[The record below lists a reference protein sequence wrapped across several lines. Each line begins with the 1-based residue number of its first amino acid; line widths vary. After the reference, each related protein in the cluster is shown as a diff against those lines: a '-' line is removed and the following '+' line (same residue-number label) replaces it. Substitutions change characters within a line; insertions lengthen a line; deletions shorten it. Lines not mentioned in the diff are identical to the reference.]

1 MIIEMIFSVMR
12 DALPALAAVAI
23 ASYLLGSIPFGIV
36 VAKVMGLGDLRKV
49 GSGNIGATNVLRT
62 GSKTAA
68 ALTVALDG
76 GKGFAAVF
84 AADWFFGTVLLAY
97 SSQPFAAAL
106 TLKILFGHTMALLA
120 AFFVLVGHLF
130 PVWLRFRGGKG
141 VATFIGAML
150 ALSFPT
156 GAVTCAVWLAAALVS
171 RKSSV
176 GAIAAVI
183 AAPAGIWLL
192 IGPAAAAA
200 TALMSL
206 LVLARHHQNI
216 RRLAAG
222 AEPVIKLRSEGNGEN
237 RQ

>member
-1 MIIEMIFSVMR
+1 MFSVLQ
-12 DALPALAAVAI
+12 DVFPALAAVAI
-23 ASYLLGSIPFGIV
+23 AAYLLGSIPFGIV

-68 ALTVALDG
+68 ALTVAFDG
-76 GKGFAAVF
+76 GKGFAAAF
-84 AADWFFGTVLLAY
+84 AADWFFGAVLLAY
-97 SSQPFAAAL
+97 SSEPFEAAL
-106 TLKILFGHTMALLA
+106 TLKTLFGHTTAMLA

-141 VATFIGAML
+141 LATFIGAML
-150 ALSFPT
+150 ALSFLA
-156 GAVTCAVWLAAALVS
+156 GVVTCAVWLAAALVS

-192 IGPAAAAA
+192 TVPEAAAA

-222 AEPVIKLRSEGNGEN
+222 TEPGIKLRSEGDGEN
-237 RQ
+237 GQ